1 VGADPADIAERLRG
15 IGEELADLAL
25 DRLREATDSVRAGG
39 VLDPSVTA
47 EEKRITRARRSV
59 DKAASLLDGP
69 RSASGAPE
77 EGP

>member
-1 VGADPADIAERLRG
+1 
-15 IGEELADLAL
+15 
-25 DRLREATDSVRAGG
+25 VRAGG
-39 VLDPSVTA
+39 VLDPAVTA

-69 RSASGAPE
+69 RSAPVAPE